1 MASLGIEK
9 TLAQC
14 AIWQRTG
21 LNLTIAINI
30 SAVNLQDDGF
40 SVRVAELVKELNCR
54 CKPEIKVLSEMG
66 AQISID
72 DFGTGYSSM
81 TYLKKLLVA
90 KIKIDKS
97 FVMEMSTDK
106 NDSVIVQS
114 AIYLGH
120 LDMKIVSEV

>member
-1 MASLGIEK
+1 
-9 TLAQC
+9 
-14 AIWQRTG
+14 
-21 LNLTIAINI
+21 
-30 SAVNLQDDGF
+30 
-40 SVRVAELVKELNCR
+40 
-54 CKPEIKVLSEMG
+54 MG

-72 DFGTGYSSM
+72 DFGTSYSSM